1 MDDATR
7 DGEDEEESR
16 VDRVDGAT
24 TAADGDAESEEDA
37 TARTERTREEEDARE
52 DAREGVDRVRVV
64 VRVRPGDGPSAV
76 SADGRAVRVAG
87 GGRTRRRRGAAERE
101 KVAFRGPCAGT
112 RTTQD
117 AFFDVSGVKALLMK
131 TLDGYASAVFA
142 YGQTGSG
149 KTYTMLGRAGARR
162 GASESAS
169 STRDDVE
176 TASTSSPTMND
187 VGSDDGLIGR
197 SIEYLFDALG
207 REAAGGGE
215 KAPTKVVVSV
225 TSYEIYKEKVIDLLA
240 DESSKSLRVRWRS
253 RDGFYVPNLSRREC
267 ANAGEALDCV
277 REGAARRRVRSHK
290 MNAESSRSHAVLTV
304 HVERYFGAPRANG
317 GGDRDDDVGAS
328 CDDSG
333 DVEITRGKM
342 TFVDLAG
349 SERLKHSGSEDAGS
363 RETSLINKSLFAL
376 GKVISILADES
387 RDAKA
392 TTPHVP
398 YRDSKLTKLL
408 MDSLGGRSLTLMIA
422 CCSANERHVEE
433 TIRTLQYAARVTSIV
448 NIPESNTS
456 RTTETIDARASPDA
470 LVDELRAENCAL
482 RRRIAALTRAAD
494 ASTAICPTPSSRQR
508 RVSNSIYHTSDV
520 ITRVSEVERLL
531 SRYAEE
537 NRRLERENDALRASR
552 ELVHIERAHAL
563 ADVTKLRRA
572 LAHVQ
577 DIFFTD
583 D

>member
-1 MDDATR
+1 M
-7 DGEDEEESR
+7 
-16 VDRVDGAT
+16 
-24 TAADGDAESEEDA
+24 
-37 TARTERTREEEDARE
+37 
-52 DAREGVDRVRVV
+52 
-64 VRVRPGDGPSAV
+64 
-76 SADGRAVRVAG
+76 
-87 GGRTRRRRGAAERE
+87 
-101 KVAFRGPCAGT
+101 
-112 RTTQD
+112 
-117 AFFDVSGVKALLMK
+117 
-131 TLDGYASAVFA
+131 
-142 YGQTGSG
+142 
-149 KTYTMLGRAGARR
+149 
-162 GASESAS
+162 
-169 STRDDVE
+169 
-176 TASTSSPTMND
+176 
-187 VGSDDGLIGR
+187 
-197 SIEYLFDALG
+197 
-207 REAAGGGE
+207 
-215 KAPTKVVVSV
+215 
-225 TSYEIYKEKVIDLLA
+225 
-240 DESSKSLRVRWRS
+240 
-253 RDGFYVPNLSRREC
+253 
-267 ANAGEALDCV
+267 
-277 REGAARRRVRSHK
+277 
-290 MNAESSRSHAVLTV
+290 
-304 HVERYFGAPRANG
+304 
-317 GGDRDDDVGAS
+317 
-328 CDDSG
+328 
-333 DVEITRGKM
+333 
-342 TFVDLAG
+342 
-349 SERLKHSGSEDAGS
+349 
-363 RETSLINKSLFAL
+363 
-376 GKVISILADES
+376 ISILADES
-387 RDAKA
+387 QDAKA

-422 CCSANERHVEE
+422 CCSANERHMEE